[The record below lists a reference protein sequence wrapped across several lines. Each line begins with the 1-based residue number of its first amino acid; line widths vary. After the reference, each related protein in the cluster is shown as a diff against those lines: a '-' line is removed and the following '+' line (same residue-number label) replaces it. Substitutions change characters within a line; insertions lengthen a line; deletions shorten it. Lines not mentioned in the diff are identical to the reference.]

1 MARNQTS
8 KGHIKM
14 LQSFLG
20 IWDQPDEHYP
30 KVDGS
35 CDWIDARDDFQEW
48 RDPPDELLPIGE
60 PRVEGKNPA
69 FYWVHAN
76 PGTGKTFLAAHVVS
90 ELQEFK
96 LECSYYFFHVGNKF
110 SCSLANFLRSLA
122 HQMAISNAL
131 IREKLI
137 TLVQEGISLDID
149 DPRSIWTKIFKRGI
163 FQVCH
168 PSNVTSSLE
177 LSHEDSPTYPTILGN
192 RCHGRVQQI
201 PRIFYSD

>member
-1 MARNQTS
+1 
-8 KGHIKM
+8 M
-14 LQSFLG
+14 LQSFLS

-35 CDWIDARDDFQEW
+35 CRWIDARDDFQEW
-48 RDPPDELLPIGE
+48 RDSAQEVLPIGE
-60 PRVEGKNPA
+60 NKIEGKNPT

-96 LECSYYFFHVGNKF
+96 LDCSYYFFHVGNKF
-110 SCSLANFLRSLA
+110 AGSLANFLRSMA
-122 HQMAISNAL
+122 HQMAISNPL

-149 DPRSIWTKIFKRGI
+149 DPRSIWMKIFKRGI
-163 FQVCH
+163 FQVCQ
-168 PSNVTSSLE
+168 PSNIGSSHE
-177 LSHEDSPTYPTILGN
+177 LSYKDSPTCPTILGD
-192 RCHGRVQQI
+192 RCHG
-201 PRIFYSD
+201 